1 MQAELSSESF
11 PKMPI
16 SRLLQI
22 LVALIAGLLAA
33 GLARLWLTDSRN
45 SSAEAGGSTAAM
57 VPVLVAAASLEA
69 NQIIDSAALNLVA
82 FPPGAVPEGSFA
94 SFEALAEHFGDAA
107 VYADLGLV
115 AGEPVLASRLR
126 TSAWPKGASSQISPG
141 MRAVTLKADDITSIG
156 GLIAPGDFVDLLAP
170 GADGQTSKVIVQAS
184 RVIAVDREMN
194 SGKSAESAPDTLTLE
209 VTPAQA
215 KLIVAAEQTGSL
227 RLSLLSESEDRT
239 ALPAVT
245 VPKTVRVAAP
255 ARKAQPAAA
264 SWTVQVTRGVEAET
278 ISLKPA
284 AANGQ

>member
-1 MQAELSSESF
+1 
-11 PKMPI
+11 MPI
-16 SRLLQI
+16 SRLLQV

-33 GLARLWLTDSRN
+33 SFARLWLTAARDG
-45 SSAEAGGSTAAM
+45 SAGAGGSAAGM

-69 NQIIDSAALNLVA
+69 NQVLDGAALSLVA

-94 SFEALAEHFGDAA
+94 SFEALAEVFGDAA
-107 VYADLGLV
+107 VYTDLGLV

-184 RVIAVDREMN
+184 RVIAVDKEMN

-209 VTPAQA
+209 VTPTQA
-215 KLIVAAEQTGSL
+215 TLIVAAEQTGRL
-227 RLSLLSESEDRT
+227 RLSLLPESEARA
-239 ALPAVT
+239 ALPAVS
-245 VPKTVRVAAP
+245 VPEKMRAAVPGRKAAP
-255 ARKAQPAAA
+255 APA

-278 ISLKPA
+278 ISLKPS